1 MSTVNQAWN
10 PPMNGQDEMNSI
22 FVESYSNNIKRTFGG
37 LSYNGCM
44 EMMDNYGS
52 SGDVETLYW
61 TTFGDP
67 SFVVRSNTPQQL
79 TVVHDNI
86 MIIGGSQFTVQTNS
100 SESVL
105 ALSRNGILL
114 GVATAD
120 ESGLCVVNL
129 DDPVDIPG
137 TIDVVITSYNHVP
150 YETEINVIAP
160 DGSYMLLD
168 GTWLYDVITTS
179 IVPGIST
186 GSSRLTTHRPL
197 SSAVATPR
205 RIPFRL
211 RASTDSLLFVCT
223 VNCEPPIIIILS

>member
-1 MSTVNQAWN
+1 MSTVNQGLN
-10 PPMNGQDEMNSI
+10 PPMDGQDEMNNI

-67 SFVVRSNTPQQL
+67 SFVVRSDTPQQL
-79 TVVHDNI
+79 TAVHDNI

-100 SESVL
+100 SASVL

-120 ESGLCVVNL
+120 ANGLCVVNL
-129 DDPVDIPG
+129 DDPLNIQG

-150 YETEINVIAP
+150 YETEINEIYFLRSCYIKKS
-160 DGSYMLLD
+160 DF
-168 GTWLYDVITTS
+168 
-179 IVPGIST
+179 
-186 GSSRLTTHRPL
+186 SR
-197 SSAVATPR
+197 
-205 RIPFRL
+205 I
-211 RASTDSLLFVCT
+211 DSLQINLFS
-223 VNCEPPIIIILS
+223 NCINQH